1 MTNKNEIKDI
11 DLEKVAGGDTGSIAE
26 IYGYANKMF
35 LDITYRSGTLE
46 DLDNALKLVN
56 DKIYQYYMVEMN
68 LTTIDKPIIDG
79 LVQDLY
85 QRFAEEIKN
94 R

>member
-1 MTNKNEIKDI
+1 MQNRIEIDDI
-11 DLEKVAGGDTGSIAE
+11 NLEKVTGGDTGSIAE
-26 IYGYANKMF
+26 IYGYADKMF

-56 DKIYQYYMVEMN
+56 DKIYQYYMVEMK

-79 LVQDLY
+79 LIQDLY